1 MPSVE
6 YKAKVLADGHLSCP
20 ESVKERLHLE
30 EGVEVKV
37 VMEIDDSREPLEKET
52 GLTPR
57 EGTGLC
63 GIWKDDRSAEEII
76 GDIYSSRTGRIS
88 IHIHDKGGWNGF
100 DKEGNGPL

>member
-1 MPSVE
+1 MAFRE
-6 YKAKVLADGHLSCP
+6 QTFKGEWAVLADGHLSCP

-37 VMEIDDSREPLEKET
+37 VMEIEDSRETLEKGM

-57 EGTGLC
+57 EGTVLC

-76 GDIYSSRTGRIS
+76 GDIYSSRTG
-88 IHIHDKGGWNGF
+88 F
-100 DKEGNGPL
+100 KEVKL